1 MSTAPTRACLCRTD
15 PGPAKRQP
23 RGGDAG
29 QPPRAYPG
37 RRNERQ
43 MMAAKKKNNSKSVDG
58 GTSDF
63 YWPGPTRLYDP
74 DVGCGAVLLTIEQ
87 AYSVALAIGEAIR
100 SGEFEET
107 TTRRMVQALSI
118 IDHTFRLNI
127 GIDPL
132 PAGTDVTW
140 CGEPWKV
147 AEWQPHN
154 GIGGCYHLINAAG
167 QSATASPDEIE

>member
-1 MSTAPTRACLCRTD
+1 
-15 PGPAKRQP
+15 
-23 RGGDAG
+23 
-29 QPPRAYPG
+29 
-37 RRNERQ
+37 
-43 MMAAKKKNNSKSVDG
+43 MAAKKKNNSKSVDG
-58 GTSDF
+58 GASDF
-63 YWPGPTRLYDP
+63 YWPGPTRLYDS

-154 GIGGCYHLINAAG
+154 GIGGCYHLVNAAG